1 MNMMQA
7 LEPKSDQMNAE
18 DLLAGPRTFT
28 ITDVKVAPAGTEQ
41 PIRVYLAE
49 FPADRPWK
57 PSKTMGRV
65 LVAAW
70 GEEESAYIG
79 HRVTLFRDPEITFGK
94 DKVGGIRIS
103 HLSHI
108 DKQIRVNLTST
119 RGKRAMHIIEP
130 LPELSK
136 REQLKA
142 EWKSATP
149 ERRAAIEA
157 EVAQLGA
164 ESC

>member
-7 LEPKSDQMNAE
+7 LQPKSDQMNAE

-28 ITDVKVAPAGTEQ
+28 ITDVKVAPEGTEQ

-70 GEEESAYIG
+70 GDEESAYIG
-79 HRVTLFRDPEITFGK
+79 RRVTLFRDPDVTFGK

-108 DKQIRVNLTST
+108 EKQIRVNLTASKG
-119 RGKRAMHIIEP
+119 RRAMNIIDP
-130 LPELSK
+130 LPELS
-136 REQLKA
+136 RADQLRAEWRTASPERKA
-142 EWKSATP
+142 E
-149 ERRAAIEA
+149 IEA
-157 EVAQLGA
+157 EMKGG
-164 ESC
+164 E